1 LLSDEIANKYRDELR
16 PRHGLLRTKE
26 FLMKDLYS
34 FDSSSAGALET
45 YINVLTAYKNLFVDL
60 GVPFLVS
67 EASSGD
73 IGGPMSH
80 EFHFESELGE
90 DVVWTCNSCNYSAND
105 EVADRRQTDQAK
117 PLSEDV
123 KVWYGVSK
131 DKATKVAFVYPGKKD
146 TPSTLA
152 DLNLRIVKQLYP
164 ELDTAIDERSTR
176 DLKTNFT
183 VVIRHPQVT
192 AGVDIWGSSE
202 ENTGEVASSVDVDFT
217 SIQPDDPCPRCDSG
231 KLSKHR
237 TIEVGHTF
245 YLGTKYS
252 LPLGVA
258 IKRGDSKIKDP
269 LHMGCYGIGVSRIIG
284 AIARQHSSTK
294 QLANE
299 GPGIHWPATVAPYDV
314 LVLPNG
320 YLEER
325 SGALEIYDK
334 LTSSSD
340 GGGGVSALIDDRRES
355 LGYRFTDADLRGFP
369 VLVVLGKRWP
379 DAAEVQHRAAPL
391 RKREHRMVP
400 RAEVPRVAAQL
411 LREARERARSAA
423 AASMG
428 PAQIAA
434 MLAKL
439 EATLEE
445 ADKRQAEAEAEGAL
459 PEEPASVDKD
469 GGRSVT

>member
-1 LLSDEIANKYRDELR
+1 
-16 PRHGLLRTKE
+16 
-26 FLMKDLYS
+26 MKDLYS
-34 FDSSSAGALET
+34 FDASSAGALET
-45 YINVLTAYKNLFVDL
+45 YINVLTAYKNFFVDL

-73 IGGPMSH
+73 MGGPMSH

-90 DVVWTCNSCNYSAND
+90 DIVWTCNACSYSAND
-105 EVADRRQTDQAK
+105 EVADRRVQPGQEN
-117 PLSEDV
+117 PLSEHD

-131 DKATKVAFVYPGKKD
+131 DKATKIAFVYPGKKD

-164 ELDTAIDERSTR
+164 ELDTSIDERRTR
-176 DLKTNFT
+176 DLKANFT
-183 VVIRHPQVT
+183 VVIRHPQVSSDV
-192 AGVDIWGSSE
+192 ANIWRSSDS
-202 ENTGEVASSVDVDFT
+202 ENATGDVASSVDVDFT

-269 LHMGCYGIGVSRIIG
+269 LHMGCYGIGVSRILG
-284 AIARQHSSTK
+284 AVARLHSSTA
-294 QLANE
+294 QLQNE

-314 LVLPNG
+314 VVLPNG

-325 SGALEIYDK
+325 SGALELYDK
-334 LTSSSD
+334 LTKPAD
-340 GGGGVSALIDDRRES
+340 GGAGVGVVIDDRRES

-391 RKREHRMVP
+391 KRREHRMVP
-400 RAEVPRVAAQL
+400 RAGGAA
-411 LREARERARSAA
+411 RRGAA
-423 AASMG
+423 AARG
-428 PAQIAA
+428 ARAGA
-434 MLAKL
+434 VGGGGVAGACAGCGHAG
-439 EATLEE
+439 EA
-445 ADKRQAEAEAEGAL
+445 
-459 PEEPASVDKD
+459 
-469 GGRSVT
+469 GGRAGGR